1 MKYNQYFEK
10 ISNESFA
17 SFSETSYLAVEKI
30 MSDRVLIIDM
40 LNNVLDDEVLINKSE
55 CYDFLD
61 KIICYSNDSLGAHMR
76 ISLFNNKYAN
86 RIHYHR
92 WDYTACVLAG
102 SYTQFFYGLNQ
113 GNDITELFP
122 YEPIYVEKHLPN
134 NIYSLSHTIVHS
146 VKAEPDTVSICIRGK
161 AFGDKFQAIDSK
173 TNTSWWQYGS
183 NLEASEERA
192 MKSVSPVYLKDRIEH
207 LISILSV

>member
-1 MKYNQYFEK
+1 MKYNEYFK
-10 ISNESFA
+10 DISNTSFS
-17 SFSETSYLAVEKI
+17 SFSETSYLAIEKI
-30 MSDRVLIIDM
+30 ISDRILIIDM
-40 LNNVLDDEVLINKSE
+40 LNNVLNDELLISKSE

-61 KIICYSNDSLGAHMR
+61 KIICYSDEESSVYMR
-76 ISLFNNKYAN
+76 VSLFNDKYAN

-102 SYTQFFYGLNQ
+102 SYTQFLYGLHNE
-113 GNDITELFP
+113 NDITELFP
-122 YEPIYVEKHLPN
+122 YEPTYIEKHLPN
-134 NIYSLSHTIVHS
+134 NIYSLSHTMVHS
-146 VKAEPDTVSICIRGK
+146 VKAKPNTVSICIRGK

-183 NLEASEERA
+183 NIEASEERV
-192 MKSVSPVYLKDRIEH
+192 MKSVSPVYLKGRIEH